1 MNYTFWLIIT
11 YILMGICII
20 SAISTFVNGIYGI
33 YEDSIWQDSIK
44 ETRLCIISFIVC
56 IISLIG
62 VCVLGC
68 MFCG

>member
-1 MNYTFWLIIT
+1 MNDTFWLIII
-11 YILMGICII
+11 YILLGTSII
-20 SAISTFVNGIYGI
+20 SGITSFVSGGYAICKDF
-33 YEDSIWQDSIK
+33 IWQDSIK